1 MQGRKGSRRWL
12 VWLGWMAVV
21 GAIFL
26 VITLTEAQRGY
37 GGSGYGFRLD
47 LSLPRW
53 DGKTSRGSTPRQAY
67 PVRRITSDPSND
79 IHPAWSP
86 DGSTI
91 AFVSNRIGGSDG
103 YDLFAI
109 NPDGTSERLLAQFT
123 VTDPWGGRFAEPSW
137 LTTSNDL
144 LVMDH
149 KYFHEIM
156 RFSLSQAIQDGALP
170 VRRDVWDGDSPYFRR
185 LLFVP
190 GGQGTSSPITFNGS
204 QIAWAAHIDNWA
216 YVPPEQRRYQVR
228 IYYGALDTFIGDTDE
243 VGTILF
249 QTDPGGYIEGK
260 AIAFSPDG
268 KELVISA
275 CVSGWTKGK
284 KRDLYIVNLT
294 SKQIRRITTT
304 GEQGYDNTGVT
315 WSSKNVI
322 AFASSGGS
330 NYDLYTIR
338 PDGTGLT
345 RLTDTPWNEIDP
357 SWSPDG
363 RSIAFASDKEG
374 NYDLYIMELQI
385 SNQPPS
391 VPVLLSPEDGAT
403 VSPTPTFKMKSIDPD
418 GDQVKFEIQVVKGGE
433 TKPLTFTTAFV
444 DSGSEASFTVPTD
457 QSLLE
462 GQWSWKARAIDSKG
476 AASDWS
482 KPQTFTVSAYDLSVS
497 MVELARYN
505 DPAKISAKAANW
517 ITIHAIIDNPAG
529 KAINSCTVR
538 FVAIKPDGTEMGVD
552 KDETLR
558 NLQTF
563 PIHVYKEW
571 QLPSR
576 VMEGWKVRV
585 EIVSCDPPDAN
596 PSNNSKTV
604 GPFNFYYV
612 SDGANNAPWN
622 QEVDSYS
629 FANRDMSWED
639 IIDMTDDIV
648 TSLFNIAPPTEKLQI
663 FTRAGEG
670 ENRGRGPIL
679 LASSAIVAYA
689 GWVLS
694 SYVTTLKGHCYGM
707 ASTSILYKQSNDF
720 KPKSVRHMTTH
731 EMQWE
736 NYDVRFNIKAF
747 HKSQL
752 ASILAHPEWKSKMNA
767 TTEMEYL
774 RKKIRDE
781 NKPAMVLV
789 WRVQSQGGEEKL
801 EVGHAVTAV
810 SVLEY
815 PEDKIAQIHVYDN
828 SFPGPLYTARL
839 DLQNNKFSYI
849 WPGDTVFFNK
859 LRATYPVTW
868 TLSTAVR
875 DVVNRATDWLLNE
888 IEKKAQNFRTFIIRL
903 FRGGGKQAQ
912 VIEPLFTDSQ
922 GRKVGYVAGTVVS
935 EIPNAQVDKIWDA
948 ILIRVPI
955 ELSGKLD
962 VKALSETEVS
972 IGFIIGQSVSKLGS
986 RQEGSTGLT
995 IIEFEPVKLDTNGTV
1010 SSEVKPEQVSQL
1022 KVDRDG
1028 DGQFEE
1034 TTSPTTTVEQV
1045 YEIVQVELPSGLSL
1059 ISFPVQPTN
1068 PDPAVVLGQSP
1079 ENIKL
1084 AKLDP
1089 LSGQYHFYAPGTS
1102 DALVG
1107 TLMAGEGYWVR
1118 LPKRYAVSLSCI
1130 KVTAGEVPIKLRRGW
1145 NSIGVPVLKATNW
1158 DLGAIKVR
1166 RNGEVK
1172 TLQQAQQAGWI
1183 EDYAW
1188 GWEQDVNDPF
1198 KGKYVLVYDTSIIPG
1213 VKGQLEP
1220 WKGYWVYAHQDCE
1233 LILPPPSQSK
1243 GRGTRD
1249 AGRVAKGNGWT
1260 VKLVAKVDDEGGEA
1274 ILGVSQGSRGLSIG
1288 LPPEP
1293 PEGSSNVQVL
1303 VLNNGAPLA
1312 VDVRNNAAR
1321 QQVWD
1326 VVVKFGTRDGR
1337 RGAGTRKEVTL
1348 TWDGVGYAP
1357 KDVSLTLVDLATGT
1371 RRYMRTQTEYRFV
1384 PNEGETERRFKVIA
1398 ELGNMRPLQIVGLK
1412 AIPMRGRGIS
1422 IQFSL
1427 TKPAQTQVEVMT
1439 LTGRKVAVL
1448 ESGRSR
1454 LSGQQQV
1461 IWQGRSNNGEV
1472 LPMGVYL
1479 IRVIAQDEEGRQVQG
1494 TTIARLR

>member
-1 MQGRKGSRRWL
+1 MQGRKGSRRWM

-21 GAIFL
+21 GAL
-26 VITLTEAQRGY
+26 LLTLTMTVGQRINDEARVRQ
-37 GGSGYGFRLD
+37 RLD
-47 LSLPRW
+47 ERTLRHRFPVSPSHRFFISPSPLPTRSFR
-53 DGKTSRGSTPRQAY
+53 SRQQSQNVELVGHYDTPAY
-67 PVRRITSDPSND
+67 ALDVYVSDQYAYVAETAGLQIIDVSDPSSPTEVGFYEAPYSAGIIKVYVSGQYAYVTDTRGWLRIIDVSDPSSPEEVGSYFPGGRGIYVLEDYAYVADGIGLRIIDVSDPTSPAKVGFCETPGSSQDVYVKYPYAYVADGGEGLQIID
-79 IHPAWSP
+79 ISDPSSPWIVNFYSAPRFYARDVYVLGGYAYVADSYGGLRIISTYLPREVSYFKTSDFAWSVYVSKH
-86 DGSTI
+86 GSSTYAYVANYKAGLRVI
-91 AFVSNRIGGSDG
+91 DVSNSYSPKEVG
-103 YDLFAI
+103 YYDTLGIAV
-109 NPDGTSERLLAQFT
+109 GVYVS
-123 VTDPWGGRFAEPSW
+123 
-137 LTTSNDL
+137 
-144 LVMDH
+144 
-149 KYFHEIM
+149 
-156 RFSLSQAIQDGALP
+156 
-170 VRRDVWDGDSPYFRR
+170 
-185 LLFVP
+185 
-190 GGQGTSSPITFNGS
+190 GQY
-204 QIAWAAHIDNWA
+204 A
-216 YVPPEQRRYQVR
+216 YVADYDGGLIILRFT
-228 IYYGALDTFIGDTDE
+228 GA
-243 VGTILF
+243 V
-249 QTDPGGYIEGK
+249 
-260 AIAFSPDG
+260 
-268 KELVISA
+268 
-275 CVSGWTKGK
+275 
-284 KRDLYIVNLT
+284 VNH
-294 SKQIRRITTT
+294 
-304 GEQGYDNTGVT
+304 
-315 WSSKNVI
+315 
-322 AFASSGGS
+322 
-330 NYDLYTIR
+330 
-338 PDGTGLT
+338 
-345 RLTDTPWNEIDP
+345 
-357 SWSPDG
+357 
-363 RSIAFASDKEG
+363 
-374 NYDLYIMELQI
+374 
-385 SNQPPS
+385 PPS
-391 VPVLLSPEDGAT
+391 IPVLLSPENGAT
-403 VSPTPTFKMKSIDPD
+403 VSPTPTFKMKSTDPE
-418 GDQVKFEIQVVKGGE
+418 GDQVKFEIEVVKGGE

-457 QSLLE
+457 QSLSE
-462 GQWSWKARAIDSKG
+462 GQWSWRARAIDSKG

-689 GWVLS
+689 GWVLW

-747 HKSQL
+747 HRSQL
-752 ASILAHPEWKSKMNA
+752 VSILAHPEWKSKMNA

-774 RKKIRDE
+774 RKKIKDE

-1034 TTSPTTTVEQV
+1034 TMSPTTTVEQV

-1118 LPKRYAVSLSCI
+1118 LPKRYAVSFSCI

-1172 TLQQAQQAGWI
+1172 TLQQAQRAGWI

-1188 GWEQDVNDPF
+1188 GWEQDKNDPF
-1198 KGKYVLVYDTSIIPG
+1198 KGKYVLVYDTSIISG

-1220 WKGYWVYAHQDCE
+1220 WKGYWVYAHTDCE

-1249 AGRVAKGNGWT
+1249 AGRVVKGNGWT
-1260 VKLVAKVDDEGGEA
+1260 VKLVAKVGDESGEA
-1274 ILGVSQGSRGLSIG
+1274 ILGVSQGSRGLTIG

-1321 QQVWD
+1321 QHVWD
-1326 VVVKFGTRDGR
+1326 VVVKFGTRDGGR
-1337 RGAGTRKEVTL
+1337 GTRQKEVTL

-1357 KDVSLTLVDLATGT
+1357 RDVSLTLVDLATGT
-1371 RRYMRTQTEYRFV
+1371 RRYMRTQVEYRFV

-1398 ELGNMRPLQIVGLK
+1398 ELGNERPLRIVGLK

-1422 IQFSL
+1422 IQFAL
-1427 TKPAQTQVEVMT
+1427 TKPAQTQVEVLT

-1461 IWQGRSNNGEV
+1461 IWQGRSSNGEV
-1472 LPMGVYL
+1472 LPASAYFV
-1479 IRVIAQDEEGRQVQG
+1479 RVIATDEEGREVQA
-1494 TTIARLR
+1494 TAIARLR